1 MNVNLSMRFTL
12 LVVGAIVLAADPG
25 LATLPAPVRIDA
37 GLVSGVA
44 GGTATMRV
52 FKGIHLRRR
61 LWVRCD
67 GGRRSPLGVGLAFGW
82 RTSSA
87 HGACNRAGGWWAAR
101 RTSAALPMS
110 EDCLYL
116 NVDGAASASER
127 RPVILWSHG
136 GALTVGTDRGSMA
149 RRWLER
155 AR

>member
-52 FKGIHLRRR
+52 FKGIPLRRR

-87 HGACNRAGGWWAAR
+87 HGACNRAVGWWAAR
-101 RTSAALPMS
+101 RDVRRAT
-110 EDCLYL
+110 D
-116 NVDGAASASER
+116 ER
-127 RPVILWSHG
+127 GLFVSQRGPGPLRLRNG
-136 GALTVGTDRGSMA
+136 DR
-149 RRWLER
+149 
-155 AR
+155 